1 MAERAYFLKIILLI
15 VTWFINEAKNNEAKN
30 MPFEAAIWF
39 GIENGVTFGMTQD
52 LWYGTC

>member
-1 MAERAYFLKIILLI
+1 MKKSLSFVANPI
-15 VTWFINEAKNNEAKN
+15 NEAKN